1 MSNSEL
7 TKYYLNLQPN
17 TNKIPQATPEN
28 IIPVLDNHFNG
39 LWTWELADEK
49 IMLDNTILFTT
60 VTVYVPGRVLTG
72 RSMTKD
78 YNSFGVNHLIAIYNA
93 CKSLMGI
100 ENTPV
105 NTPTVTQQV
114 QQMTSE
120 QIMNAINQQPVAIN
134 QQPTV
139 EPIAQMPAPLPQPVP
154 AMFMNQPIPGM
165 PDEVPFDMAVD
176 TIQQGMNAAIPPQP
190 VGDDTYDKPLEKYKG
205 FSQRQIDRL
214 NKFKVD
220 FDIVNDEMFGN
231 FVNTWN
237 KNLSSK
243 SDIIPSNANDFL
255 DWAENLGKMAC

>member
-1 MSNSEL
+1 MNNPEL
-7 TKYYLNLQPN
+7 TKHYLNLVSNPN
-17 TNKIPQATPEN
+17 KMSQTAPAD
-28 IIPVLDNHFNG
+28 IISALDNHFNCQ
-39 LWTWELADEK
+39 WAWELADEK
-49 IMLDNTILFTT
+49 IILDNTMLCTT

-72 RSMTKD
+72 RSITNG
-78 YNSFGVNHLIAIYNA
+78 YNTFATNHLIAIYNA
-93 CKSLMGI
+93 CKNLMI
-100 ENTPV
+100 ENTSI
-105 NTPTVTQQV
+105 NTPSVTQQV

-120 QIMNAINQQPVAIN
+120 QIMNAINQQPVAVT

-139 EPIAQMPAPLPQPVP
+139 ESIAQMPAPLPQPVP

-176 TIQQGMNAAIPPQP
+176 TIQQGMNAAIPQQP
-190 VGDDTYDKPLEKYKG
+190 VSDDTYDKPLEKYKG

-220 FDIVNDEMFGN
+220 FDIINDEMFGN

-243 SDIIPSNANDFL
+243 SDIVPSNANDFL